1 MNPILIVD
9 QLSKSFQDTRA
20 LHQVSFQME
29 QGEILAVLGP
39 SGSGK
44 TTLLEI
50 IAGLIEPDSGE
61 IRWDG
66 ESLQGKPTY
75 RRGFGLMF
83 QDYALFPHK
92 NIAENTAF
100 GLKMKGWDQERI
112 QERVSEVLELVG
124 LPGFGPRPIH
134 TLSGGEQQRVA
145 LARSLAPQPDLLM
158 LDEPLGSL
166 DRTLRERLL
175 DELRGILRELNQTA
189 MYVTHDQVEA
199 FLIADRVVVLKAGE
213 TAQIGT
219 PTAIY
224 QHPNSPFIASFLGL
238 TNLIEGEAESGDQ
251 GCVISTHL
259 GSWPL
264 DCQASGEITL
274 LLRPDRIQI
283 GPSQKEGEIQITGK
297 LLETKFSGQQ
307 LRTEIELEGETYR
320 FDFPASTTQLPE
332 PGSTLKI
339 HFDPD
344 DALQVFPDSQPSQ
357 PK

>member
-1 MNPILIVD
+1 
-9 QLSKSFQDTRA
+9 
-20 LHQVSFQME
+20 ME

-66 ESLQGKPTY
+66 ESLRGKPTY

-100 GLKMKGWDQERI
+100 GLKMKGWDREKI
-112 QERVSEVLELVG
+112 QKRVSEVLELVG

-134 TLSGGEQQRVA
+134 TLSGGERQRVA

-175 DELRGILRELNQTA
+175 DELREILRELNQTA

-238 TNLIEGEAESGDQ
+238 TNLIEGEAELSDQ
-251 GCVISTHL
+251 GCVITTHL

-283 GPSQKEGEIQITGK
+283 GPSRKEGEIEITGK

-307 LRTEIELEGETYR
+307 LRTEIQLEGETYR
-320 FDFPASTTQLPE
+320 FDFPASTAQLPE
-332 PGSTLKI
+332 PGSALEI

-344 DALQVFPDSQPSQ
+344 DALQVFPDSQLPQ
-357 PK
+357 PE